1 MKRLAYFATTLCVLV
16 LLAFATA
23 AVAQQQQQQQGEETA
38 QGDVVGVSIRDN
50 YFDPADIVVS
60 PGTTVEWVNE
70 GQNPHSVVA
79 DNGLFDSGLLYPGE
93 SYQVTFEGSGTVTYH
108 CSPEMTGSVTV
119 A

>member
-23 AVAQQQQQQQGEETA
+23 AVAQQGEETT

-79 DNGLFDSGLLYPGE
+79 DKGMFDSGLVDPGE

>member
-1 MKRLAYFATTLCVLV
+1 MKRLSYFATTLCVLV

-23 AVAQQQQQQQGEETA
+23 AVAQQQGEETA

-79 DNGLFDSGLLYPGE
+79 DNGMFDSGLLYPGE

-108 CSPEMTGSVTV
+108 CSPEMSGSVTV

>member
-1 MKRLAYFATTLCVLV
+1 MKRLAYFTTLCVLV

-23 AVAQQQQQQQGEETA
+23 AVAQQKQGEETA
-38 QGDVVGVSIRDN
+38 QGDVVRVAIRDN
-50 YFDPADIVVS
+50 YFDPEHITVA

-70 GQNPHSVVA
+70 GQNPHSVRA
-79 DNGLFDSGLLYPGE
+79 DNGLFDSGLLQPGE
-93 SYQVTFEGSGTVTYH
+93 SYQVTFDGSGTVTYH

>member
-1 MKRLAYFATTLCVLV
+1 MSRLAYFATMLCVLV
-16 LLAFATA
+16 VLALAT
-23 AVAQQQQQQQGEETA
+23 AVAQEQQGEETA
-38 QGDVVGVSIRDN
+38 QGDVVRVAIRDN
-50 YFDPADIVVS
+50 YFDPSDIVVA

-70 GQNPHSVVA
+70 GQNPHSVTA

-93 SYQVTFEGSGTVTYH
+93 SYQVTFDGSGTVTYH

>member
-23 AVAQQQQQQQGEETA
+23 AVAQQQQGDGEQTA

-70 GQNPHSVVA
+70 GQNPHNVVA
-79 DNGLFDSGLLYPGE
+79 DNGMFYSGRVYPGE
-93 SYQVTFEGSGTVTYH
+93 VYQVTFEGSGTVTYH

>member
-1 MKRLAYFATTLCVLV
+1 MKRLAYFTTTLCVLV
-16 LLAFATA
+16 LLAFAPA
-23 AVAQQQQQQQGEETA
+23 AVAQQQAAETA

-79 DNGLFDSGLLYPGE
+79 DNGMFDSGLLYPGE

-108 CSPEMTGSVTV
+108 CSPEMSGSITV